1 MLNSLSAR
9 LTYRIMAVVLVMMVV
24 IAGMV
29 YVKVR
34 ESMLVEAQ
42 GRYLNVLR
50 KIQGESRRITA
61 MVDMATLNNAH
72 DIEED
77 LDDPEKMF
85 DHMER
90 MVNLSDQIVCCY
102 LVFEP
107 YYYPAKGR
115 LFIPCA
121 RRDANDSVRVTR
133 IDSTYHSYY
142 SDVWFEELMKK
153 DRQDWTKPYFESRI
167 FAGDEEPRLLK
178 TFAVPIHNREGR
190 PIALLCSDL
199 SLEKMRDGIMKEMA
213 LAHQQYEEG
222 CSWHSYYFSFS
233 YQGVYLNHPDK
244 QRIVN
249 RNFVEEVKETPDTT
263 DDQVLKDMMNRQ
275 EGSAMVSID
284 GVPSW
289 IYYQN
294 IEQRKMIGV
303 IVVPE
308 EVIFHNGRRLNAI
321 ILLLMLAGLVAIW
334 FICRQQ
340 IRKTMSPLKRF
351 AQAADE
357 MALGNFSSPL
367 PEIKG
372 GDEVRQ
378 MHDAFENMQTSLSIY
393 IDELQK
399 TTTQKAS
406 LESELKIANTIQMAM
421 LPKNSLSSP
430 GGEIELY
437 ASLTPAREVGG
448 DLYDYFLEGDKLFF
462 CIGDVSGKGVPAA
475 LMMAVVRG
483 MFRSESRR
491 AERAEAVVNTM
502 NRHLCEE
509 YNSDLFV
516 TMFVGILDL
525 ATGRLDFCNAGHEPP
540 MLADHQLSVNLNLP
554 VGALADW
561 VYEGQQTQLQPGDML
576 FLYTDGL
583 TEAGNTARELLG
595 RKHVQQLASAH
606 CHDTAQQLIDL
617 MVAEVQRH
625 AGDALQSDDIT
636 LLAIKWQGCS
646 LSMSA
651 SMDDIGHLE
660 PFIAHAAE
668 RAGLEVREAKRL
680 RLAIEEAVANI
691 INHGQATTIKLQA
704 TTDDRSALPLRSA
717 KNRLVLTI
725 DDDGE
730 PFDPTADSATD
741 FSVPADERP
750 PGGLGIMFLH
760 EMTDGLDYQRV
771 DGHNVLKIIKLN
783 N

>member
-24 IAGMV
+24 IAGVV
-29 YVKVR
+29 YSQVR
-34 ESMLVEAQ
+34 ESMLIEAQ

-50 KIQGESRRITA
+50 KIQGESRRIAA

-77 LDDPEKMF
+77 LDDPEKML

-133 IDSTYHSYY
+133 IDSTYHSYF
-142 SDVWFEELMKK
+142 SDVWFEEQMKK

-178 TFAVPIHNREGR
+178 TFTVPIHNREGR
-190 PIALLCSDL
+190 PVALLCSDL
-199 SLEKMRDGIMKEMA
+199 SLENMRDGIMKEME
-213 LAHQQYEEG
+213 LAHQLYEQG
-222 CSWHSYYFSFS
+222 CSQHSYTFSFS
-233 YQGVYLNHPDK
+233 YKGVYLNHPDL
-244 QRIVN
+244 QRIVS
-249 RNFVEEVKETPDTT
+249 RNFVEEVKASPDTT
-263 DDQVLKDMMNRQ
+263 DDQVLKDMMNNQ
-275 EGSAMVSID
+275 EGSAMVTLD

-294 IEQRKMIGV
+294 IKQRKMIAV
-303 IVVPE
+303 MVVPE
-308 EVIFHNGRRLNAI
+308 EVIFHNGRRLNAV
-321 ILLLMLAGLVAIW
+321 ILLLMLLGLAATW

-340 IRKTMSPLKRF
+340 IRKTMSPLQRF
-351 AQAADE
+351 AQSADE
-357 MALGNFSSPL
+357 MALGNFNSPL

-378 MHDAFENMQTSLSIY
+378 LHDAFANMQTSLSIF

-421 LPKNSLSSP
+421 LPKSSIP
-430 GGEIELY
+430 SNKEIELY

-448 DLYDYFLEGDKLFF
+448 DLYDYFQEGGKLFF

-491 AERAEAVVNTM
+491 AESAAAIVNTM
-502 NRHLCEE
+502 NRNLCEE
-509 YNSDLFV
+509 YAGGDFV

-525 ATGRLDFCNAGHEPP
+525 SSGLLDYCNAGHEPP
-540 MLADHQLSVNLNLP
+540 FIAGRQQDVKLNLP
-554 VGALADW
+554 VGALSDW
-561 VYEGQQTQLQPGDML
+561 IYEGQQTQLHTGDML

-583 TEAGNTARELLG
+583 SEAMNTDGKMLG
-595 RKHVQQLASAH
+595 RKHVQQLAIEHALDS
-606 CHDTAQQLIDL
+606 AQQLVEL
-617 MVAEVQRH
+617 METEVRRH
-625 AGDALQSDDIT
+625 AGDAEQSDDIT
-636 LLAIKWQGCS
+636 LLAIKWKPTSQ
-646 LSMSA
+646 LSISS
-651 SMDDIGHLE
+651 SMDDIGRLE
-660 PFIAHAAE
+660 PFIAQASE
-668 RAGLEVREAKRL
+668 KAGLDGREAKRL
-680 RLAIEEAVANI
+680 WLAVEEAVANI
-691 INHGQATTIKLQA
+691 INHGQATSIRLQA
-704 TTDDRSALPLRSA
+704 TTDDHQLE
-717 KNRLVLTI
+717 LTI
-725 DDDGE
+725 DDDGK

-741 FSVPADERP
+741 FSVAADKRP

-760 EMTDGLDYQRV
+760 EMADRLDYQRI
-771 DGHNVLKIIKLN
+771 DGHNVLKIIKVKR
-783 N
+783 